1 MVTNLNP
8 KKRKTSGRIS
18 WGTGELA
25 WTITDKNGDQSPGT
39 NHNETV
45 QNRIELPPG
54 WSHVWGWSSTVTPG
68 IYRVTVYFYT
78 TDKNN
83 MRVQQYRE
91 LARKIQVAAPQ
102 QK

>member
-25 WTITDKNGDQSPGT
+25 WTITDKNGDPSPGT

-45 QNRIELPPG
+45 QNRLKFLLVGAMFGVGLLP
-54 WSHVWGWSSTVTPG
+54 
-68 IYRVTVYFYT
+68 
-78 TDKNN
+78 
-83 MRVQQYRE
+83 
-91 LARKIQVAAPQ
+91 
-102 QK
+102 